1 MKITLF
7 SKIKDR
13 RQDGAIY
20 NGYLFSFDHLGVCS
34 VYKIED
40 LEDCKNGEAYIFS
53 EFSLDKNDLIV
64 PHSNSVVF
72 GNEFYDEKDE
82 FPLLY
87 TNIYNN
93 YSEADDKLKGVCLV
107 YRLQREEKIFKST
120 LVQIIEIGFT
130 EDEKLWKSSAE
141 KEDIRPYGNFV
152 IDKENGIYYAFTMRD
167 ESYTTRYFSFTLP
180 GASEGEICEKYNVK
194 KVILKESDILS
205 YFDCDY
211 HHFIQGVCCYHGRI
225 YSLEGFGESQDNPP
239 GIRVIDAL
247 NKKEI
252 SFEKFEDSGINT
264 EPEMIDFENDI
275 CYYSDHH
282 GNMYKLEF

>member
-1 MKITLF
+1 MKITPF

-20 NGYLFSFDHLGVCS
+20 NGYLFSFNHLGECT

-40 LEDCKNGEAYIFS
+40 LKNCKKGEADAFS

-72 GNEFYDEKDE
+72 GNEFYNEKDE

-93 YSEADDKLKGVCLV
+93 YSEADNKLKGVCLV

-120 LVQIIEIGFT
+120 LVQILETGFT

-152 IDKENGIYYAFTMRD
+152 IDRENGIYYAFTMRD
-167 ESYTTRYFSFTLP
+167 DSHTTRYFSFKLP
-180 GASEGEICEKYNVK
+180 GACQGEICEKYNVK

-225 YSLEGFGESQDNPP
+225 YSLEGFGESRDNPP
-239 GIRVIDAL
+239 AIRVIDAL
-247 NKKEI
+247 NEKEI